1 MPWRATPDD
10 DRAET
15 LLARI
20 AAMDRP
26 LGDDLR
32 RLQAYVVPV
41 PPALRARWLALGRLR
56 PVHPLLE
63 GALLRLD
70 DMAFYDPRTGL
81 RLEDDAYRAP
91 EDNIIA

>member
-1 MPWRATPDD
+1 MVDHIRYTTPWDT
-10 DRAET
+10 
-15 LLARI
+15 I
-20 AAMDRP
+20 
-26 LGDDLR
+26 
-32 RLQAYVVPV
+32 
-41 PPALRARWLALGRLR
+41 
-56 PVHPLLE
+56 HPLLE